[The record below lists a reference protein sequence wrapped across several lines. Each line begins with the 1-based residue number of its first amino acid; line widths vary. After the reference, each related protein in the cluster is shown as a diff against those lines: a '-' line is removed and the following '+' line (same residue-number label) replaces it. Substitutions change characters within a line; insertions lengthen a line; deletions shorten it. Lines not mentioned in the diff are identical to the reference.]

1 MKKTTNIKE
10 LAIISGFSQSTVSRV
25 INNHPNVNERT
36 RKIIQ
41 DVIENTGYQ
50 PNTVARC
57 LIGGRTRVLG
67 LVIPMTYSSLFTD
80 PFFSLLS
87 QGISSTCTINNYTLM
102 LWLIEP
108 DHEKRAND
116 NILNNRIIDGII
128 VASNVIDDPLIGGLI
143 DRGVPLVQVG
153 RNDCPGVSSVDAD
166 NIHGAMQV
174 VKHLV
179 SIGRRQIATITGQ
192 MELYSGVDRLAG
204 YKRGLVESSLPILD
218 ERIAFGNFTEESG
231 YNQTKL
237 LLAKSKFDG
246 LFVASDTM
254 AFSAIQALHEAGL
267 RVPEDVAVV
276 GFDDIPAA
284 AHNHIPL
291 TTIRQPIQK
300 MGSIAAQTLIDQ
312 LEQKDTSTARRII
325 LPTELVIRDS
335 TKKSAFSNHYAP
347 DKVQTTT

>member
-1 MKKTTNIKE
+1 MTTIKE
-10 LAIISGFSQSTVSRV
+10 IAKLAGVSRSTVSRV
-25 INNHPNVNERT
+25 LNDDVNVSDQTRVKVQTIIN
-36 RKIIQ
+36 K
-41 DVIENTGYQ
+41 TGYQ
-50 PNTVARC
+50 PSPVARS
-57 LIGGRTRVLG
+57 LISGRTQVLG
-67 LVIPMTYSSLFTD
+67 LVVPMVVSSLFRD
-80 PFFSLLS
+80 PFFSILA
-87 QGISSTCTINNYTLM
+87 QGISSTCTLNNYTLM

-108 DHEKRAND
+108 HSEQRSYD
-116 NILNNRIIDGII
+116 NILNNRLIDGLI
-128 VASNVIDDPLIGGLI
+128 VSSSKIGDRLIERLI
-143 DRGVPLVQVG
+143 EKKTPLVQVG
-153 RNDCPGVSSVDAD
+153 RNDCPDISSVDAD
-166 NIHGAMQV
+166 NIHGAMQAV
-174 VKHLV
+174 NHLV

-204 YKRGLVESSLPILD
+204 YKRGLAESSLPILD

-246 LFVASDTM
+246 LFVASDSM
-254 AFSAIQALHEAGL
+254 AFSAIQALLEAGL

-284 AHNHIPL
+284 AHNQIPL
-291 TTIRQPIQK
+291 TTVRQPIQK

-335 TKKSAFSNHYAP
+335 TKKSVFSNHYAP
-347 DKVQTTT
+347 EVTQTAT